1 MRIKTRLIFVTS
13 ILVFSIIAVGGFAT
27 WSLKDNIEQNIN
39 VHDLTEMQKTT
50 KHIQYRLAGLSNDER
65 ALLIT
70 GDQEFA
76 KQMEEKSD
84 DIKSQFDR
92 LSELTSKDTYQEQI
106 ADIQQNYE
114 SYWSQSQLVIQ
125 NNEMNPVKAK
135 EIHFGEERRI
145 RKELLDPS
153 FNDFIEQL
161 NQETNM
167 ANDDMKDQSTLSVT
181 ILVGISSAA
190 VLFGIVLVV
199 FLLKA
204 ILVPLRQ
211 LKEQMDDIANG
222 DGDLTKQITVKNK
235 DELGEVASSFNQ
247 FLSSLREMISQISVS
262 SDQSAATSEEF
273 IASAEQSKLS
283 SNQIAE
289 NIQHVSLSTNDQ
301 TQILEESSVSVD
313 NSLQRLQ
320 HMTQSTAEVAKL
332 TGDVSLQADN
342 GEKSVEQMVASMDVI
357 YNSVGET
364 DKNINSLADDAIQ
377 IGNIT
382 AMINEIAEQTNLLA
396 LNAAIEAARAGEHG
410 KGFAV
415 VAEEVRK
422 LAEQSSKS
430 ANQIRELITR
440 IQGTTTKTVH
450 TIELVKENVDNG
462 KNLTL
467 TTSVQFKGI
476 IHSISNVSGK
486 VQEIADA
493 TEQLTSDFTKVA
505 QKYEEVSL
513 LSKKNAENTHE
524 IAAATEEQLASME
537 EIQFAAQSLNA
548 ISDSLNEMVH
558 RFKI

>member
-1 MRIKTRLIFVTS
+1 MRIKARLILVTS
-13 ILVFSIIAVGGFAT
+13 ILVLSILLIGGFAT
-27 WSLKDNIEQNIN
+27 WSLQDNIKQSNA

-65 ALLIT
+65 ALLLT
-70 GDQEFA
+70 GDQSYA
-76 KQMEEKSD
+76 KQMVEKSD
-84 DIKSQFDR
+84 DIQLQFNQLR
-92 LSELTSKDTYQEQI
+92 ELTSNDTYKKQI
-106 ADIQQNYE
+106 DDIQQNYDM
-114 SYWSQSQLVIQ
+114 YWAQTQLVVE
-125 NNEMNPVKAK
+125 NNEMNPAKAN

-145 RKELLDPS
+145 RKDLLDPS
-153 FNDFIEQL
+153 FNDFVQL
-161 NQETNM
+161 LDSEADLASENLKE
-167 ANDDMKDQSTLSVT
+167 QSTLSVT
-181 ILVGISSAA
+181 ILVVVSLAA
-190 VLFGIVLVV
+190 VVFGIILVIG
-199 FLLKA
+199 LLKA
-204 ILVPLRQ
+204 ILVPLGQ
-211 LKEQMDDIANG
+211 LKEQMNDIANG
-222 DGDLTKQITVKNK
+222 DGDLTKQIAVKNK

-247 FLSSLREMISQISVS
+247 FLSSLRVMISQISLS
-262 SDQSAATSEEF
+262 SEQSAATSEEF

-289 NIQHVSLSTNDQ
+289 NIQHVSFSISDQ
-301 TQILEESSVSVD
+301 TQILEESSASVD

-320 HMTQSTAEVAKL
+320 HMTHSTSEVAKL
-332 TGDVSLQADN
+332 TGEVSLQADS
-342 GEKSVEQMVASMDVI
+342 GEKSVEQLVASMDVI

-440 IQGTTTKTVH
+440 IQGTTTETVH
-450 TIELVKENVDNG
+450 TIELVKVNVDNG
-462 KNLTL
+462 KSLTR

-476 IHSISNVSGK
+476 IDSISNVSGK
-486 VQEIADA
+486 VQEIAHA

-524 IAAATEEQLASME
+524 IAAATEQQLASME
-537 EIQFAAQSLNA
+537 EIQLAAESLNTV
-548 ISDSLNEMVH
+548 SDSLNEMVH